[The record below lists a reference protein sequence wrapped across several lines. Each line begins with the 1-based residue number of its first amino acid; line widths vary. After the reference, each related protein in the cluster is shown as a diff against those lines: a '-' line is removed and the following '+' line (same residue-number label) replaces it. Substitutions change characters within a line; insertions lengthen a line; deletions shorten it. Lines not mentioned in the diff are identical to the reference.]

1 VRWEEIL
8 LPHGW
13 RVVGDRGG
21 VTLWCRPGKKAGVSA
36 TTGHCGDHLYG
47 FSSNAHPF
55 EPERAYSKFTA
66 YALLNTGGDFIKAAT
81 ILARQGYVKAHEGQT
96 VASYQGFEGFRGYQ
110 GYRVNRGYQGAKGA
124 VSHG

>member
-13 RVVGDRGG
+13 RVVGHRGG
-21 VTLWCRPGKKAGVSA
+21 VTLWCRPGKKDGLSA